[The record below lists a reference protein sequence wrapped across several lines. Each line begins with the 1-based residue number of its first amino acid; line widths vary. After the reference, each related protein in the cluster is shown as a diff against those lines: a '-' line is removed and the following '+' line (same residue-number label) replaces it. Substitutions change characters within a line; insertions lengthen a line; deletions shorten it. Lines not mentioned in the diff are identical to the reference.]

1 MKERKQDEKKFDKNP
16 NPKFQEMKK
25 PKNQILKREANRTYI
40 KKKKKWEEPKS

>member
-1 MKERKQDEKKFDKNP
+1 MKERKHDEIFFDKNP

-40 KKKKKWEEPKS
+40 KKKKK